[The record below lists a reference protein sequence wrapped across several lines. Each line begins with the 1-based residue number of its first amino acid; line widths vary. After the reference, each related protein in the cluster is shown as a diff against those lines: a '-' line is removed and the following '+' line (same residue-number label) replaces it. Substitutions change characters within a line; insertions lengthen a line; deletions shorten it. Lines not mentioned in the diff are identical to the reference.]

1 MKQESKEDKIG
12 RVKALQVE
20 IQELLGRVY
29 DNQKSI
35 IKLLDEINKA
45 NIPTF
50 KSFLNLGVRTLAILE
65 CRGRF

>member
-1 MKQESKEDKIG
+1 MKQESKEDKIS

-29 DNQKSI
+29 GNQKSI

-45 NIPTF
+45 NIPTSN
-50 KSFLNLGVRTLAILE
+50 KTQDDMEIRI
-65 CRGRF
+65 